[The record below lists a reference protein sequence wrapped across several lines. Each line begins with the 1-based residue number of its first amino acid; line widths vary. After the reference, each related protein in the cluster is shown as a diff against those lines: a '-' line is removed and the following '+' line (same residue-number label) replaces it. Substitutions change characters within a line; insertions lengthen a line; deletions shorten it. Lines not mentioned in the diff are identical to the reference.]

1 MEMEWTQ
8 EAIQAE
14 VERRHEVAQQYA
26 LVRQLRESQHGSR
39 PAWWRRL
46 RSHDGPEGEQGEDL
60 KHAA

>member
-1 MEMEWTQ
+1 MEWTQ

-14 VERRHEVAQQYA
+14 VNRRHEVAHEYA

-39 PAWWRRL
+39 PSWWRRI
-46 RSHDGPEGEQGEDL
+46 RSHDGPDGEQIE